1 MNKITSK
8 ILQTLTVL
16 ISLAVFI
23 FMLWEPQAEGVN
35 VGKNLTEIYLRDP
48 FVAWAYTCSI
58 VFFVGAYNLFK
69 VWGYAGDGELRSR
82 AGLKALKILKF
93 CAFLTAS
100 LIVATVVYP
109 GIKNRGQDDIAGVA
123 MLGLITTILSLGVGT
138 IAGKVEKRLR
148 S

>member
-16 ISLAVFI
+16 IALAVFI

-35 VGKNLTEIYLRDP
+35 VGKTLTQIYLHDP
-48 FVAWAYTCSI
+48 FVAWAYACSI
-58 VFFVGAYNLFK
+58 AFFVGAYNLLR

-82 AGLKALKILKF
+82 AGLKALNILKL

-100 LIVATVVYP
+100 LIVVTVLYL

-123 MLGLITTILSLGVGT
+123 MLGLITTILSLSVGT